1 LWRLGELMDA
11 DAILEDFSQSEE
23 VQNIGPD
30 LDVDYA
36 YPDGSSELEAPVNI
50 EPDII
55 NVPAGY

>member
-1 LWRLGELMDA
+1 MDA

-55 NVPAGY
+55 NVPASY